1 MFSSKRL
8 SLARKRRRLTAKGLA
23 QKAGVSPVTITRLEN
38 GQNEAIPETVEKL
51 ADALGYPT
59 DFFYQEDQSELTKEV
74 VSFRSLKSMSAK
86 ERDAALSAGEIGVEV
101 YSWLEKHF
109 NLPDLDLP
117 SFDPEI
123 TPETAA
129 EALRQHWG
137 LGYEPISNLIKLL
150 EAKGIRVLGLEENTA
165 NVDAFSFWEEGRPH
179 VFLNS
184 YKSAERSIFDA
195 AHELGHLVLHKHGT
209 TPVGSASTK
218 EPNPFEDSRN
228 VEVEANRFAAAFLM
242 PEEDVRL
249 RLPRFITADI
259 IIKAK
264 RRWRVSAMAL
274 AYRVH
279 HFQRPML
286 TEWQYRSICIEL
298 GKRGYRSGEPEG
310 ITRESSVLWKMVLTE
325 LWSDRKNLRHI
336 ADDLALPVGE
346 VEMLLSGILPQADR
360 AGASEGGNHPALR
373 VVK

>member
-23 QKAGVSPVTITRLEN
+23 QEAGVSPVTITRLEN
-38 GQNEAIPETVEKL
+38 GQNEAVPETVEKL
-51 ADALGYPT
+51 AEALGYPT
-59 DFFYQEDQSELTKEV
+59 DFFYQEDQSALTKEV

-101 YSWLEKHF
+101 YSWLDGHF

-117 SFDPEI
+117 PFDPEL

-137 LGYEPISNLIKLL
+137 LGYEPIPNLLKLL

-165 NVDAFSFWEEGRPH
+165 NVDAFSFWEEGRAY

-209 TPVGSASTK
+209 TPVGSKNTK

-249 RLPRFITADI
+249 RLPRFITADV

-310 ITRESSVLWKMVLTE
+310 ITRESSVLWKMVLSE

-360 AGASEGGNHPALR
+360 AEASGDGNRPALR

>member
-209 TPVGSASTK
+209 TPGGSASTK

-360 AGASEGGNHPALR
+360 AEASEGGNHPALR

>member
-1 MFSSKRL
+1 
-8 SLARKRRRLTAKGLA
+8 
-23 QKAGVSPVTITRLEN
+23 
-38 GQNEAIPETVEKL
+38 
-51 ADALGYPT
+51 
-59 DFFYQEDQSELTKEV
+59 
-74 VSFRSLKSMSAK
+74 MSAK

-101 YSWLEKHF
+101 YSWLDNHF
-109 NLPDLDLP
+109 NLPALDLP
-117 SFDPEI
+117 PFDPEL

-137 LGYEPISNLIKLL
+137 LGYEPIANLLKLL

-165 NVDAFSFWEEGRPH
+165 NVDAFSFWEEGRAY

-209 TPVGSASTK
+209 TPGGAKNTK

-249 RLPRFITADI
+249 RLPRFITADVI
-259 IIKAK
+259 VKAK

-279 HFQRPML
+279 HLQRPML

-310 ITRESSVLWKMVLTE
+310 ITRESSVLWNMVLSE

-336 ADDLALPVGE
+336 ADDLALPVRE

-360 AGASEGGNHPALR
+360 AESSRNSNHPVLR

>member
-38 GQNEAIPETVEKL
+38 GQNEAVPETVEKL
-51 ADALGYPT
+51 AEVLGYPAA
-59 DFFYQEDQSELTKEV
+59 FFYKDDPSALTREA

-101 YSWLEKHF
+101 FSWLEEQF
-109 NLPDLDLP
+109 NLPSLDLP
-117 SFDPEI
+117 PFDPEL
-123 TPETAA
+123 TPDAAA

-137 LGYEPISNLIKLL
+137 LGYEPIPNLLKLF
-150 EAKGIRVLGLEENTA
+150 ESKGIRVLGLEENTA
-165 NVDAFSFWEEGRPH
+165 NVDAFSFWEEESAY

-195 AHELGHLVLHKHGT
+195 AHELGHLVLHKHGA
-209 TPVGSASTK
+209 TPQAPKGKS
-218 EPNPFEDSRN
+218 EINPFEDTRN
-228 VEVEANRFAAAFLM
+228 TEIEANRFAAAFLM
-242 PEEDVRL
+242 PEEDLRL
-249 RLPRFITADI
+249 RLPRFITADV

-298 GKRGYRSGEPEG
+298 GRRGYRSGEPEG
-310 ITRESSVLWKMVLTE
+310 ISRESSVLWKMVLSE
-325 LWSDRKNLRHI
+325 LWSDRKNLQHI
-336 ADDLALPVGE
+336 ANDLSLPAGE
-346 VEMLLSGILPQADR
+346 VEMLLSGILPRIEQ
-360 AGASEGGNHPALR
+360 SEFIGENARPALR
-373 VVK
+373 AVK

>member
-1 MFSSKRL
+1 M
-8 SLARKRRRLTAKGLA
+8 
-23 QKAGVSPVTITRLEN
+23 TITRLEN
-38 GQNEAIPETVEKL
+38 GQNEAVPETVAKL
-51 ADALGYPT
+51 AAVLGYPAA
-59 DFFYQEDQSELTKEV
+59 FFYQEDPSALTKDV

-101 YSWLEKHF
+101 YSWLDDKF
-109 NLPDLDLP
+109 NLPSLDLP
-117 SFDPEI
+117 PFDPEL
-123 TPETAA
+123 TPEAAA

-137 LGYEPISNLIKLL
+137 LGYEPIPNLLKLL
-150 EAKGIRVLGLEENTA
+150 ESKGIRVLGLEENTTK
-165 NVDAFSFWEEGRPH
+165 VSAFSFWEEGSAY

-195 AHELGHLVLHKHGT
+195 AHELGHLVLHKHGA
-209 TPVGSASTK
+209 TPQGSKGKK
-218 EPNPFEDSRN
+218 EPNSPFEDTRN
-228 VEVEANRFAAAFLM
+228 TEIEANKFSAAFLM

-249 RLPRFITADI
+249 RVPRFITADV

-274 AYRVH
+274 AYRMH

-298 GKRGYRSGEPEG
+298 GKRGYRSGEPVG
-310 ITRESSVLWKMVLTE
+310 ISQESSVLWKMVLAE
-325 LWSDRKNLRHI
+325 LWSDRKNLQHL
-336 ADDLALPVGE
+336 ANDLSLPVGE
-346 VEMLLSGILPQADR
+346 VEMLLSGLLPRTEQ
-360 AGASEGGNHPALR
+360 SEPIGENARPALR